1 MIATAVSGWYTHAMN
16 IRAVIFD
23 RDNTLLH
30 FDPAAVTAIEARIAE
45 VAPTLP
51 PGAVTLYWTMW
62 PGPWPR
68 TANAEPAFWRA
79 FWDGLARQ
87 YQLPQH
93 EVTALEQIGMFYH
106 TCFAAFP
113 DSAACL
119 AELRARSLRLAVLT
133 NFELPSV
140 DLTLQHAGLDA
151 SQFDVLL
158 SSASIGFHKPDPR
171 AYLAVADALRL
182 PASECAFVDDLPENV
197 EAARALGM
205 TAWLLDREYKAGPR
219 LAFRIH
225 NLYDLANLLG
235 LLDEQMRQSFEDH
248 STQTSNITACT

>member
-1 MIATAVSGWYTHAMN
+1 MI

-51 PGAVTLYWTMW
+51 PSAVNHHWTTW

-68 TANAEPAFWRA
+68 TPHAEAAFWGT
-79 FWDGLARQ
+79 FWGGLAQQ
-87 YQLPQH
+87 YQLPQQ
-93 EVTALEQIGMFYH
+93 ETTALEQIGTFYH

-113 DSAACL
+113 DSAACV
-119 AELRARSLRLAVLT
+119 AQLRAHNLRLAVLT

-140 DLTLQHAGLDA
+140 DRTLHYAGLDP

-158 SSASIGFHKPDPR
+158 SSASICFRKPDPR

-182 PASECAFVDDLPENV
+182 HPSECAFVDDLPENV

-205 TAWLLDREYKAGPR
+205 TAWLIDRENKAAAN
-219 LAFRIH
+219 LTSRIH
-225 NLYDLANLLG
+225 HLKDLPNLLG
-235 LLDEQMRQSFEDH
+235 LPDKPTSDSFGEQ
-248 STQTSNITACT
+248 STQMAEITASF

>member
-1 MIATAVSGWYTHAMN
+1 MN

-30 FDPAAVTAIEARIAE
+30 FDPTAVTAIEARIAE

-51 PGAVTLYWTMW
+51 PSAVSLYWTMW

-68 TANAEPAFWRA
+68 TAHAEPAFWRA

-93 EVTALEQIGMFYH
+93 EITALEQIGTFYH

-113 DSAACL
+113 DASACL
-119 AELRARSLRLAVLT
+119 AQLRARSLRLAVLT

-140 DLTLQHAGLDA
+140 DLTLQHAGLD
-151 SQFDVLL
+151 SSLFDVLL

-171 AYLAVADALRL
+171 AYLAVADALHL

-205 TAWLLDREYKAGPR
+205 TAWLLDREYKAGPG
-219 LAFRIH
+219 LTFRIH
-225 NLYDLANLLG
+225 NLYDLANLLR
-235 LLDEQMRQSFEDH
+235 LPDEQMCRSFEDN
-248 STQTSNITACT
+248 STQTPNIAART